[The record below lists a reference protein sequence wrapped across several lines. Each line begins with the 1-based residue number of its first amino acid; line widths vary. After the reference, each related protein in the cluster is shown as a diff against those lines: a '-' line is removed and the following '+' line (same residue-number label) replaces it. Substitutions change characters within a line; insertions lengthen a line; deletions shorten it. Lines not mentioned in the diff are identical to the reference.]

1 MKTVLAFG
9 TYDLFH
15 LGHEYFLREAKKYGD
30 RLVVVVAR
38 DANVERI
45 KGRSPQQDEE
55 TRRAVVEEFEAV
67 DEAVLGYEEWGKH
80 MRVLED
86 IAPNVICLGYDQK
99 AQLPEGDWKVV
110 VIDSFEPEKYKSSLL
125 RE

>member
-67 DEAVLGYEEWGKH
+67 DEVVLGYEEWGKH

>member
-55 TRRAVVEEFEAV
+55 TRRAAVEEFEAV